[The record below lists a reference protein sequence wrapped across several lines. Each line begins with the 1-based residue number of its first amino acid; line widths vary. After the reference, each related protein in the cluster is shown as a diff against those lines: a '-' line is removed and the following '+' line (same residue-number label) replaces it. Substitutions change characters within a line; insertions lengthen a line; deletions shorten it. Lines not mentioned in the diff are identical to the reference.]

1 MFLTD
6 WGVPDKGRLDGCCL
20 WHVGL
25 LEQSRLKEFLYGP
38 LFEVEVHDRDQL
50 IQKFGETGSLF
61 GEEPNDEMLGSPNT
75 GSHEHFACFVCRYL
89 TSF

>member
-1 MFLTD
+1 
-6 WGVPDKGRLDGCCL
+6 
-20 WHVGL
+20 
-25 LEQSRLKEFLYGP
+25 
-38 LFEVEVHDRDQL
+38 VEVHDRDQL

-89 TSF
+89 TSFWIDTMIYMQVLADILWAVDNTALFLFSAFQR